1 MAWFRAMP
9 ARMVR
14 FRDIRGRCQP
24 ETGHCRADSAHAF
37 LPEGDRIMTEPH
49 QKILTESGT
58 NEVEVLEFDIGGQ
71 PFGVNVAKVSA
82 IVQVDPATVTRVPN
96 AHDGM
101 VGMMIYRDH
110 SIPLVDLAVMLDRPP
125 RTEEPESWLVVASEF
140 NGMQLGFRVD
150 GVNRIHRVSWSD
162 FVPINS
168 ILAQGSASITGSVN
182 IEKKDVLIVDM
193 ESITARIFPEQSMDR
208 PGAFADSEERA
219 TARGDVRIVLAED
232 SSVIRG
238 TMLKVLREAGYDT
251 IESFDNGESAW
262 EYLRE
267 AAGADSD
274 AGVDLLISDIEMP
287 RMDGL
292 TLCKRFKT
300 ELGMQSTPV
309 IMFSSLINE
318 QMAAQCD
325 SVGADAHINK
335 PQIQELVQLID
346 RFCLAGE
353 PVGA

>member
-1 MAWFRAMP
+1 MAESP
-9 ARMVR
+9 
-14 FRDIRGRCQP
+14 
-24 ETGHCRADSAHAF
+24 
-37 LPEGDRIMTEPH
+37 

-58 NEVEVLEFDIGGQ
+58 NEVEVLEFDIDGQ

-82 IVQVDPATVTRVPN
+82 IVQVDPATVTKVPN
-96 AHDGM
+96 AHPGM

-110 SIPLVDLAVMLDRPP
+110 SIPLVDLAIMLDRPP
-125 RTEEPESWLVVASEF
+125 PAEQPETLLVVASEF

-193 ESITARIFPEQSMDR
+193 ESITSRIFPEQSME
-208 PGAFADSEERA
+208 GAGDLFAGEERA

-238 TMLKVLREAGYDT
+238 TMLKVLKEAGYDS

-262 EYLRE
+262 QYLRE
-267 AAGADSD
+267 VVSGESD
-274 AGVDLLISDIEMP
+274 RGVDLLIGDIEMP

-318 QMAAQCD
+318 QMAAKCD

-335 PQIQELVQLID
+335 PQIQELVSLID
-346 RFCLAGE
+346 RFCLMEE